1 MNEATDREVIVT
13 LRLFFKPG
21 TLDMVLEETIPIARL
36 TREEPGNVEFNIY
49 RPKGTIDQL
58 IIFERWAGQLA
69 LEQHW
74 EQDYTKRVLTLFDEN
89 LLHPLSQ
96 SDDVTYLSDVLGTP
110 PSQQRTLSGSE

>member
-13 LRLFFKPG
+13 LRLLFKPG
-21 TLDMVLEETIPIARL
+21 TLDMVLREIIPIAGL

-49 RPKGTIDQL
+49 KPNGTVDQL
-58 IIFERWAGQLA
+58 LIFERWTERSA

-74 EQDYTKRVLTLFDEN
+74 ERNYTKRVLTLFDEN

-96 SDDVTYLSDVLGTP
+96 SYDVTYLSDVLGTP
-110 PSQQRTLSGSE
+110 PSR